1 MLWPPVSVR
10 IVTYKREKILGGA
23 LLCYLNLKYEGK
35 KELVILNDDP
45 NVELV
50 YDHPEVRIINNP
62 FRWER
67 LSDKINRVMELCK
80 YDLVLPMGDDD
91 QIAPHSLISTVTA
104 KQECGKGYVEFT
116 PFLKSTKLIKYV
128 RACAGIHMVEK
139 QLWFDLGGM
148 QRDNYSSITWAAGE
162 SGNKAY
168 AKLKSPYF
176 WWTTANGFEMR
187 HTWVNNNKDSWVANT
202 NRNPRQCVLVPKIA
216 HPYSNP
222 FHVKP
227 L

>member
-1 MLWPPVSVR
+1 MQWPPVSVR

-50 YDHPEVRIINNP
+50 YDHPEVRIINRNA
-62 FRWER
+62 RYEH
-67 LSDKINRVMELCK
+67 LADKINHVMELCK

-116 PFLKSTKLIKYV
+116 PFLKGKGMRKHDRV
-128 RACAGIHMVEK
+128 CAGVHIVEK

-148 QRDNYSSITWAAGE
+148 KEDNYSSITWAAGE

-176 WWTTANGFEMR
+176 WWTTANGFNMR
-187 HTWVNNNKDSWVANT
+187 RTWPNTNENAWVANSD
-202 NRNPRQCVLVPKIA
+202 RKPRQCVLEPKIA
-216 HPYSNP
+216 HPYQNP
-222 FHVKP
+222 FNVKP
-227 L
+227 V